1 VKVRSGLL
9 SVSLYHSS
17 SYFFFKSLY
26 FMCTYVCLRVHIC
39 RIPWKS
45 IRSFGTGVTRAC
57 ELSWV
62 LGAEPRPSSRS
73 ALNFSDLA
81 FELIEP

>member
-1 VKVRSGLL
+1 
-9 SVSLYHSS
+9 
-17 SYFFFKSLY
+17 
-26 FMCTYVCLRVHIC
+26 
-39 RIPWKS
+39 
-45 IRSFGTGVTRAC
+45 
-57 ELSWV
+57 V